1 MKDLLTINYDFIV
14 IIESS
19 HMHIFEY
26 SGITENIPTDIA
38 ETIAKI
44 ESLRAMDHIRENVYA
59 K

>member
-1 MKDLLTINYDFIV
+1 
-14 IIESS
+14 
-19 HMHIFEY
+19 MHIFEY

-59 K
+59 KELVKAREMCRMTSAASSC